1 MCTRAGSLASIHSE
15 QENWF
20 IWERLTALAAEPAEQ
35 MYWLGMRKPAE
46 IVPDE
51 DGEMQKNHRA
61 NYSYMCIL
69 PWLFNVA
76 DVH

>member
-51 DGEMQKNHRA
+51 DGEMQKKSSCKLQL
-61 NYSYMCIL
+61 Y
-69 PWLFNVA
+69 
-76 DVH
+76 VHITLAF